1 MTQPVNAN
9 AAPHSSWETDVSV
22 PSESQSST
30 SFPPS
35 PAGVKSCWADIQ
47 LITGRRWD
55 SCFNF
60 GFTTLHFK
68 QHHPKLWVVLM
79 AEPFLSRFVS
89 CPWKI
94 QQELLKINHMTIR
107 RQSLD
112 FVSCIAVGYTCNSA
126 DKCIFLNHCF
136 YLKSLRLAPNFCWRY
151 TMSYLNIFMH
161 THKNITH
168 EQLKKSHR
176 DKMNSLFF
184 LFVCFFFTFSVN
196 LPLRYL

>member
-1 MTQPVNAN
+1 MFRFPQS
-9 AAPHSSWETDVSV
+9 HS
-22 PSESQSST
+22 QA
-30 SFPPS
+30 PPS
-35 PAGVKSCWADIQ
+35 LHLLRGLSPVE
-47 LITGRRWD
+47 LIFSLSQGGGGTGLR
-55 SCFNF
+55 CFDF

-68 QHHPKLWVVLM
+68 QYHWQLWVFLM
-79 AEPFLSRFVS
+79 AEPFLSHFVS

-151 TMSYLNIFMH
+151 TMGYLNIFMH
-161 THKNITH
+161 TQKHNTRTTEKI
-168 EQLKKSHR
+168 
-176 DKMNSLFF
+176 
-184 LFVCFFFTFSVN
+184 
-196 LPLRYL
+196 P